1 VAEGLPED
9 GDRWA
14 DELLDRLTPVMSAL
28 SIVFLLIVIGE
39 SMADENTTLSLA
51 LTVAGWLIWLVFA
64 AEFVARMVLAPDTGA
79 FLKRNWWQV
88 LFLILPF
95 LRIFRLVRVMR
106 VVRTGRVLSS
116 GIRSSRSASRML
128 GSRVGWLGLVSA
140 ITVLGSSQLLY
151 EFGVFDRYGD
161 ALHAA
166 AMAAITG
173 EPLARPDGFAKIL
186 EVALAGSPW
195 LFLRAWPGPSAPF
208 SWSPGSRERT
218 CSRCQMAGTNKLM
231 PTTSR
236 ELPMRIFNGEKTVL
250 SAQRSLSQATPT
262 CSRRHPWKYLSAGL
276 SPQAALSG
284 EALGECRPE
293 PRGLTRRR
301 VFWAAA
307 ALGPTR
313 KTSCSISGLVAAEVA
328 ATKVL

>member
-1 VAEGLPED
+1 MAEGLTQD

-39 SMADENTTLSLA
+39 STADENTTLSLA

-64 AEFVARMVLAPDTGA
+64 AEFVARMVLAPDTAA

-116 GIRSSRSASRML
+116 GIRSSRSAGRML

-186 EVALAGSPW
+186 EVALAAFSVVVFASLAGTFGAF
-195 LFLRAWPGPSAPF
+195 FLE
-208 SWSPGSRERT
+208 SRE
-218 CSRCQMAGTNKLM
+218 
-231 PTTSR
+231 
-236 ELPMRIFNGEKTVL
+236 
-250 SAQRSLSQATPT
+250 
-262 CSRRHPWKYLSAGL
+262 
-276 SPQAALSG
+276 
-284 EALGECRPE
+284 
-293 PRGLTRRR
+293 PRKD
-301 VFWAAA
+301 V
-307 ALGPTR
+307 
-313 KTSCSISGLVAAEVA
+313 
-328 ATKVL
+328 

>member
-1 VAEGLPED
+1 MAESLPD
-9 GDRWA
+9 GGDGWA
-14 DELLDRLTPVMSAL
+14 DDVLDRLTPVMSAL
-28 SIVFLLIVIGE
+28 SIVFLLVVIGE
-39 SMADENTTLSLA
+39 SMAVENTNLSLA
-51 LTVAGWLIWLVFA
+51 LTLAGWLIWLVFA

-116 GIRSSRSASRML
+116 GIRSSRSASRIL

-140 ITVLGSSQLLY
+140 ITVLASSQLLY

-186 EVALAGSPW
+186 DVALA
-195 LFLRAWPGPSAPF
+195 AF
-208 SWSPGSRERT
+208 SVVVFASL
-218 CSRCQMAGTNKLM
+218 AGTFGAYFLE
-231 PTTSR
+231 TR
-236 ELPMRIFNGEKTVL
+236 ESSNAV
-250 SAQRSLSQATPT
+250 
-262 CSRRHPWKYLSAGL
+262 
-276 SPQAALSG
+276 
-284 EALGECRPE
+284 
-293 PRGLTRRR
+293 
-301 VFWAAA
+301 
-307 ALGPTR
+307 
-313 KTSCSISGLVAAEVA
+313 
-328 ATKVL
+328 

>member
-1 VAEGLPED
+1 MAESLPD
-9 GDRWA
+9 GGDGWA
-14 DELLDRLTPVMSAL
+14 DDVLDRLTPVMSAL
-28 SIVFLLIVIGE
+28 SIVFLLVVIGE
-39 SMADENTTLSLA
+39 SMAVENTNLSLA
-51 LTVAGWLIWLVFA
+51 LTLAGWLIWLVFA

-116 GIRSSRSASRML
+116 GIRSSRSASRVL

-140 ITVLGSSQLLY
+140 ITVLASSQLLY

-186 EVALAGSPW
+186 DVALA
-195 LFLRAWPGPSAPF
+195 AF
-208 SWSPGSRERT
+208 SVVVFASL
-218 CSRCQMAGTNKLM
+218 AGTFGAYFLE
-231 PTTSR
+231 TR
-236 ELPMRIFNGEKTVL
+236 ESSNAV
-250 SAQRSLSQATPT
+250 
-262 CSRRHPWKYLSAGL
+262 
-276 SPQAALSG
+276 
-284 EALGECRPE
+284 
-293 PRGLTRRR
+293 
-301 VFWAAA
+301 
-307 ALGPTR
+307 
-313 KTSCSISGLVAAEVA
+313 
-328 ATKVL
+328 